1 MTRNTKY
8 FYAYDWDTETTNLMQ
23 HNQAKFR
30 IDTVV
35 DAIFNAIFHLYTKN
49 VVFFLHFNILM
60 FEIFKKKNPGWQ
72 FRK

>member
-1 MTRNTKY
+1 
-8 FYAYDWDTETTNLMQ
+8 MQ
-23 HNQAKFR
+23 HDQAKLR

-35 DAIFNAIFHLYTKN
+35 DAIFNAIFHFYTKN

-60 FEIFKKKNPGWQ
+60 FEIFKKKKPGWQ

>member
-1 MTRNTKY
+1 
-8 FYAYDWDTETTNLMQ
+8 MQ

-30 IDTVV
+30 IDTVF

-60 FEIFKKKNPGWQ
+60 FEIFKKTNRDDSLENKRHLFLG
-72 FRK
+72 

>member
-1 MTRNTKY
+1 
-8 FYAYDWDTETTNLMQ
+8 MQ

-60 FEIFKKKNPGWQ
+60 FEIFKKKPRDDSLENKRNLFQGW
-72 FRK
+72 

>member
-1 MTRNTKY
+1 
-8 FYAYDWDTETTNLMQ
+8 MQ

-30 IDTVV
+30 MV

-60 FEIFKKKNPGWQ
+60 FEIFKKNRDDSLENKRHLFLGW
-72 FRK
+72 

>member
-1 MTRNTKY
+1 
-8 FYAYDWDTETTNLMQ
+8 MQ
-23 HNQAKFR
+23 HNQAKLR

-60 FEIFKKKNPGWQ
+60 YEIFKKNKPGWQ

>member
-1 MTRNTKY
+1 
-8 FYAYDWDTETTNLMQ
+8 MQ

-60 FEIFKKKNPGWQ
+60 FEIFKKKTRDDSLENKRYLFLGW
-72 FRK
+72 